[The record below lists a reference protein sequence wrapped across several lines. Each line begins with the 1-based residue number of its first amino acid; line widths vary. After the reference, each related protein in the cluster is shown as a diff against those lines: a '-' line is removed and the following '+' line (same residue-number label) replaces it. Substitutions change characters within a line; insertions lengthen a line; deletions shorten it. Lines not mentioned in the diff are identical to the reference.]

1 MALSFCLGLLS
12 CRATHHAKSEPTNA
26 RELSRHVLVIERASD
41 GQMTHSWRPREAFL
55 AEHPALA
62 LPREPQGRIVQV
74 AFTRDCEGE
83 LEACEAMC
91 LAGLEGP
98 DWSHMSTGARRAHC
112 FERCKQPYLDCN
124 GLKELAEGNAL
135 EFHAAGNAVDWMKRN
150 TEKLLAGTVVVIAG
164 VAFVVVVGASGGGV
178 LLLAPVII
186 LASSDVSSGAHFLA
200 VQR

>member
-1 MALSFCLGLLS
+1 
-12 CRATHHAKSEPTNA
+12 
-26 RELSRHVLVIERASD
+26 
-41 GQMTHSWRPREAFL
+41 MTHSWRPREAFL

-74 AFTRDCEGE
+74 AFTRDCEE
-83 LEACEAMC
+83 ERTACEDIC
-91 LAGLEGP
+91 LAGLDGRA
-98 DWSHMSTGARRAHC
+98 WSHMRKGSKHFHC
-112 FERCKQPYLDCN
+112 REKCRQPYLDCSR
-124 GLKELAEGNAL
+124 LKELAEGNAL

-164 VAFVVVVGASGGGV
+164 VTFVVVVGASGGGV

-186 LASSDVSSGAHFLA
+186 LASSDVTSGAHFLA